1 MSNQIEHVKT
11 ILKELVGR
19 TKDFQ
24 NLNAFRLFVLQ
35 HNTYDVDKATMLIKR
50 GVRSKLLNQIKFVY
64 KIHILSATCSLKD
77 TPIIHDKLFL
87 SRADINN

>member
-1 MSNQIEHVKT
+1 MTDQIEHVKT

-24 NLNAFRLFVLQ
+24 NLNAFRLFVLK

-50 GVRSKLLNQIKFVY
+50 GKW
-64 KIHILSATCSLKD
+64 LSGKGKRVNGGLGWA
-77 TPIIHDKLFL
+77 
-87 SRADINN
+87 

>member
-1 MSNQIEHVKT
+1 MSDQIEHVKT

-24 NLNAFRLFVLQ
+24 NLNAFRLFILQ

-50 GVRSKLLNQIKFVY
+50 GKWQAAWGRGKGQSREEKVV
-64 KIHILSATCSLKD
+64 
-77 TPIIHDKLFL
+77 LFL
-87 SRADINN
+87 LR